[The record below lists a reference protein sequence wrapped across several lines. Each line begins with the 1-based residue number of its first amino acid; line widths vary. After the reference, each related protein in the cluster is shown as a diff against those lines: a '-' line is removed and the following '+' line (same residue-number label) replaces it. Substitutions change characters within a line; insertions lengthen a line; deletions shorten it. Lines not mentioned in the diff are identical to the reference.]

1 MNSNENLL
9 NNELQVDPEAQLH
22 LNESAKWAKFLGVI
36 GFIFSGLIL
45 LAGLVNLVSYN
56 EYNSRSY
63 YYGSRQVLNPLLQ
76 GCLLLII
83 AVIWTFASLY
93 LYRFATKMKTS
104 LQNTD
109 QFTFNDALSNLSKNY
124 KFLGIVTIVYLSLV
138 VLAVLAGALR

>member
-22 LNESAKWAKFLGVI
+22 LNESAKWAKFLGVT

-45 LAGLVNLVSYN
+45 LAGLVNLGSYN
-56 EYNSRSY
+56 EYNSRSN
-63 YYGSRQVLNPLLQ
+63 YYGSSQVLNPLVQ
-76 GCLLLII
+76 ACMFLII

-109 QFTFNDALSNLSKNY
+109 QLTFNDALSNLSKNY
-124 KFLGIVTIVYLSLV
+124 KFLGIVTIIYLSLV
-138 VLAVLAGALR
+138 ALLILASALR